1 MTTSLVT
8 TVQTPTT
15 ANSTPANNYATLFFT
30 YITQSLTEAL
40 ATVRAVETKLPDEE
54 RVQACHILDFGLRT
68 SASWS
73 EACALIVALATYM
86 ERSGEWELWQQLLTR
101 AIATAQQRGD
111 AEHEI
116 TLTALLARLY
126 QRRGE
131 AAAMVRAY
139 RRVIRLARRH
149 NHRFELGRACSNLGY
164 HYITSGYW
172 WRAGL
177 LSYYA
182 LAIFDE
188 LQSNHGRAHTH
199 NHLGILFTRQY
210 EWEKAKEHLL
220 SACTIWQKSQDQYGL
235 MRGHG
240 NLGALYNEMANY
252 EDAIAHSMLALELAQ
267 ILGEEPLIG
276 TFAVNI
282 SLGNLKI
289 DNVQQAKSFADLAE
303 QVFKKYADQHGL
315 AQIAHTNGLI
325 AIHEKNYLQAHNY
338 VDAALIRLTDY
349 SNLIQAK
356 FTNIEIEI
364 QLQDYT
370 VAGQELDELEIFL
383 TKHLAGNALQFYSGK
398 LIQLRCYLAQA
409 RQSIPDRNAL
419 DSTNATA

>member
-1 MTTSLVT
+1 MDYINRSL
-8 TVQTPTT
+8 
-15 ANSTPANNYATLFFT
+15 AES
-30 YITQSLTEAL
+30 L
-40 ATVRAVETKLPDEE
+40 ATVRTVDTKLPDEE
-54 RVQACHILDFGLRT
+54 RVQACHILDFGLRATESWT
-68 SASWS
+68 SAS
-73 EACALIVALATYM
+73 ALMVALASYM
-86 ERSGEWELWQQLLTR
+86 ERSGQWESWQQFLER
-101 AIATAQQRGD
+101 AITTAQRLGD
-111 AEHEI
+111 TDHEI

-126 QRRGE
+126 QRRGD
-131 AAAMVRAY
+131 APVMVRTY
-139 RRVIRLARRH
+139 RRVIRLARR
-149 NHRFELGRACSNLGY
+149 NGNRYELARSCSNLGY

-172 WRAGL
+172 WRAAL

-182 LAIFDE
+182 LVIFDE

-220 SACTIWQKSQDQYGL
+220 SACTIWKKSQDQYGL

-267 ILGEEPLIG
+267 TLGEEPLIG

-325 AIHEKNYLQAHNY
+325 AIHEKNYLKAHTY
-338 VDAALIRLTDY
+338 VNAALIRLTDY

-364 QLQDYT
+364 QLQNYT
-370 VAGQELDELEIFL
+370 VAGQELGELEILL

-398 LIQLRCYLAQA
+398 LIQLWCYLAQA
-409 RQSIPDRNAL
+409 RQGIPDRNAL